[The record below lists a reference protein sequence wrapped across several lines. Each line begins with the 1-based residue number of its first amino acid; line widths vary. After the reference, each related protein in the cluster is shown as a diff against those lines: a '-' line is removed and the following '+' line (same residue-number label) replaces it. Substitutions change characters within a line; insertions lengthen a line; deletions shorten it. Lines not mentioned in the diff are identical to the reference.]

1 MGPNSIKQGQT
12 GPNKAKW
19 GQLGPNGAKWGKNR
33 AKEGKTIL
41 SMVTILGPKD
51 GDHPRVGDHPW
62 DGYFA

>member
-1 MGPNSIKQGQT
+1 MGSNRAQQVQT
-12 GPNKAKW
+12 GPNKVKW

-41 SMVTILGPKD
+41 SMVTILGPRD
-51 GDHPRVGDHPW
+51 GDHAR